1 MHPSVQQQILSES
14 LGQFFSAIPQAAGCR
29 KRRSSDPVKN
39 DAKNVSVS
47 FVKGEHG
54 DLFPFDGEGGTV
66 GHVIFPRSN
75 ASKYTSLEIICDIS
89 REDQGKRVNL
99 PYRPYT
105 QGNPS

>member
-75 ASKYTSLEIICDIS
+75 ASKYCTQTRQSADTSLEISVIYQEKIKV
-89 REDQGKRVNL
+89 RE
-99 PYRPYT
+99 
-105 QGNPS
+105 